1 MRKSSTRSQ
10 ILQLQ
15 GWVPLLAGVLHPPY
29 DVLNR
34 IVLSEKWNTISV
46 GVVLHS
52 NWCFSWTQH
61 WKSHCVRHISYQ
73 YIFTLCLKSLCS
85 VFFGSKFLKDAIRKV
100 NLLFALTSTRHIGAL
115 CIGLSG
121 PVECKADH
129 FTIFDVSYHQK
140 DVLNRIIFDIIH
152 HHSITRFY
160 LSTKISILF
169 LCLCWLFTLF
179 LSRHRAAELS
189 GRYCYFHLYYDN
201 WTLAN
206 WVICY
211 QLSNRSLKHSL

>member
-15 GWVPLLAGVLHPPY
+15 GWVQLLAGVLHPPY
-29 DVLNR
+29 DVLNH

-100 NLLFALTSTRHIGAL
+100 NLLFALTSTGHIGAL

-129 FTIFDVSYHQK
+129 FIIFGVSYHQK
-140 DVLNRIIFDIIH
+140 DVKSFLI
-152 HHSITRFY
+152 
-160 LSTKISILF
+160 LSTNNMFLPVYIFLF
-169 LCLCWLFTLF
+169 CFCVCADF
-179 LSRHRAAELS
+179 LPFFYRDTE
-189 GRYCYFHLYYDN
+189 
-201 WTLAN
+201 
-206 WVICY
+206 
-211 QLSNRSLKHSL
+211 QRS

>member
-15 GWVPLLAGVLHPPY
+15 GWVQLLAGVLHPPY
-29 DVLNR
+29 DVLNH

-100 NLLFALTSTRHIGAL
+100 NLLFVLTSTGHIGAL

-129 FTIFDVSYHQK
+129 FIIFGVSYHQK
-140 DVLNRIIFDIIH
+140 DVLNQIIFDIIH
-152 HHSITRFY
+152 QLHVFTCLQFFYFVSVSVLTFYPFSIATP
-160 LSTKISILF
+160 SSGAKWQIL
-169 LCLCWLFTLF
+169 LLPPLL
-179 LSRHRAAELS
+179 R
-189 GRYCYFHLYYDN
+189 
-201 WTLAN
+201 
-206 WVICY
+206 
-211 QLSNRSLKHSL
+211 